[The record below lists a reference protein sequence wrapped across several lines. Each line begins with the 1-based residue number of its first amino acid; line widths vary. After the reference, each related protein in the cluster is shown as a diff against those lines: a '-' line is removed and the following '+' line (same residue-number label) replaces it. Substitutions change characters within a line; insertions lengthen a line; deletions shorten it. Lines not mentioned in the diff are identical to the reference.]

1 MTYSQLR
8 EEIRVSVRN
17 YGHSLSSLEA
27 MQECMTAIDTY
38 LEEKAVEVE
47 NLTKPGSDIDEKS
60 RTEDGRLYAC
70 RTKNHVMGFN
80 SAIKKAALIIR
91 SKE

>member
-8 EEIRVSVRN
+8 EEIASAI
-17 YGHSLSSLEA
+17 LESYSEHGTPA
-27 MQECMTAIDTY
+27 ETAETIMTAIDTY

-47 NLTKPGSDIDEKS
+47 GLEATSDTLK
-60 RTEDGRLYAC
+60 
-70 RTKNHVMGFN
+70 GFR
-80 SAIKKAALIIR
+80 AVAATIIR